1 MFKYIS
7 LLKNCENEF
16 AILLGKINLFER
28 ANIIRTNHEFYNY
41 EKSVMRTL
49 LYIDCL
55 NQLYRALIAFLISQ
69 GYIKLINKFVK

>member
-41 EKSVMRTL
+41 EKSLMRTL

-69 GYIKLINKFVK
+69 GYQTD

>member
-1 MFKYIS
+1 MCKYIS

-16 AILLGKINLFER
+16 AILLGKINLFEH

-55 NQLYRALIAFLISQ
+55 NQLYRVLIAHLISQ
-69 GYIKLINKFVK
+69 GYQTD

>member
-1 MFKYIS
+1 MCKYIS
-7 LLKNCENEF
+7 LMKNCENKF
-16 AILLGKINLFER
+16 ATLLGKINLFER

-55 NQLYRALIAFLISQ
+55 NQIYRALIAFLIRQ
-69 GYIKLINKFVK
+69 GYQTD

>member
-1 MFKYIS
+1 MCKYIS

-41 EKSVMRTL
+41 EKRLMCTL

-55 NQLYRALIAFLISQ
+55 NQLYRALIALLISQ
-69 GYIKLINKFVK
+69 GYQTY

>member
-1 MFKYIS
+1 MCKYIS

-16 AILLGKINLFER
+16 AILLGKINIFEH

-69 GYIKLINKFVK
+69 GYQTD

>member
-1 MFKYIS
+1 MCKYIS

-16 AILLGKINLFER
+16 AILLGKINLFEH

-69 GYIKLINKFVK
+69 GYQTD

>member
-1 MFKYIS
+1 MCKYIP

-28 ANIIRTNHEFYNY
+28 ANIIRTNQEFYNY
-41 EKSVMRTL
+41 EKSLMRTL

-69 GYIKLINKFVK
+69 GYQTD

>member
-1 MFKYIS
+1 MCKYIS

-69 GYIKLINKFVK
+69 GYQTD

>member
-1 MFKYIS
+1 MCKYIS

-41 EKSVMRTL
+41 EKRLMCTL

-69 GYIKLINKFVK
+69 GYQTD

>member
-1 MFKYIS
+1 MCKYIS

-28 ANIIRTNHEFYNY
+28 ANIIRTNQEFYNY
-41 EKSVMRTL
+41 EKSLMRTL

-69 GYIKLINKFVK
+69 GYQTD

>member
-28 ANIIRTNHEFYNY
+28 ANIIRTNQEFYNY
-41 EKSVMRTL
+41 EKSLMRTL

-69 GYIKLINKFVK
+69 GYQTD